1 MGRES
6 YNPQYNMIIA
16 SVKLDMLD
24 AVNAQKKTFLKFNLR
39 DCESFF

>member
-24 AVNAQKKTFLKFNLR
+24 AVNAQKFKKRHFLNLT
-39 DCESFF
+39 